1 MVEIKSLDNTSY
13 ERDMNSSQNGL
24 LRWISTNKSYI
35 GYNHPVGVLMLSVL
49 GLVVWILGYRLI
61 KPIVIVAAFVFA
73 GVGFYSLSPDVFSS
87 EFCCDG
93 NHNREVRISISII
106 CGLLAGALACYVYKI
121 GVFCMGCIVGW
132 AVSIVVVTFWFS
144 KDLTSDLAFYSIYG
158 ATGLVFGI
166 LAVWLEKV
174 FIIFATSLI
183 GSLMFLL
190 GLDHY
195 CRTAFTVVIEQIL
208 FKTKD
213 ALSQAANHPGH
224 VTLEFHEAHETF
236 TQKVLAMFLGWLL
249 MSAVGAM
256 LQFMYTAQEI
266 DTKLFIKSC
275 GCGCTSDGAE
285 PGDKGVRYVVLPP
298 PKLRALLLHQ
308 NDTTPLMKDSWDDI
322 THVELDSR
330 GLGTSQRWG
339 R

>member
-1 MVEIKSLDNTSY
+1 
-13 ERDMNSSQNGL
+13 MNGSHNEL
-24 LRWISTNKSYI
+24 LNWFSTNKSYI
-35 GYNHPVGVLMLSVL
+35 GYSNPAGVLVLSVL
-49 GLVVWILGYRLI
+49 GLIVWILGYRLV

-73 GVGFYSLSPDVFSS
+73 GVGFYSLSPDVFDA
-87 EFCCDG
+87 EFCCGG
-93 NHNREVRISISII
+93 NHSLEVRISISII

-132 AVSIVVVTFWFS
+132 ALSIVVATFFVS
-144 KDLTSDLAFYSIYG
+144 RYLQSDLAYYGIYG
-158 ATGLVFGI
+158 ATGLLFGI

-174 FIIFATSLI
+174 FIVIATSLI

-195 CRTAFTVVIEQIL
+195 CRTAFTILIKQIL

-213 ALSQAANHPGH
+213 AFSQAANHPAR
-224 VTLEFHEAHETF
+224 VKLEFHEAQKQF
-236 TQKVLAMFLGWLL
+236 TDQALAMFLGWVL
-249 MSAVGAM
+249 MCAVGAI

-275 GCGCTSDGAE
+275 SCRSRDSAE
-285 PGDKGVRYVVLPP
+285 PDDKGVRYVVLPP

-308 NDTTPLMKDSWDDI
+308 NNSRECMKDSWDDI
-322 THVELDSR
+322 TNNSGVSR
-330 GLGTSQRWG
+330 KALW
-339 R
+339 

>member
-1 MVEIKSLDNTSY
+1 
-13 ERDMNSSQNGL
+13 MNSSQNGL

-35 GYNHPVGVLMLSVL
+35 GYNHPVGVLVFSVL

-61 KPIVIVAAFVFA
+61 KPIVIVAAFAFA
-73 GVGFYSLSPDVFSS
+73 GVGFYSISPDVFST

-93 NHNREVRISISII
+93 SHNREVRISISII

-132 AVSIVVVTFWFS
+132 AISIAVVTFWFS
-144 KDLTSDLAFYSIYG
+144 KHLTSDLAFYGVYG
-158 ATGLVFGI
+158 AAGLVVGI
-166 LAVWLEKV
+166 LAVWLEKLFV
-174 FIIFATSLI
+174 VCATSLM

-213 ALSQAANHPGH
+213 AFSQAANHPAH
-224 VTLEFHEAHETF
+224 VTLEFHEAHKEF
-236 TQKVLAMFLGWLL
+236 TQKALAMFLGWLL
-249 MSAVGAM
+249 MSAVGAI

-266 DTKLFIKSC
+266 DTELFMKSC
-275 GCGCTSDGAE
+275 GCGCNTDSAVPD
-285 PGDKGVRYVVLPP
+285 DKGVRYVVLPP
-298 PKLRALLLHQ
+298 PKLRAFLLHQ
-308 NDTTPLMKDSWDDI
+308 NDTRPLMKDSWDDI
-322 THVELDSR
+322 THVELNNRGSGASR
-330 GLGTSQRWG
+330 QWLR
-339 R
+339 